1 MQQEERVKIVIS
13 GKVQGVFFRKSLQNV
28 ASKLKLRG
36 WVHNLPDGNVEVLAE
51 GEKAELEKL
60 IEWSRTGPP
69 GAFVVDVACEWSRTL
84 SEPQG
89 FRIVHT

>member
-1 MQQEERVKIVIS
+1 MRREERVKIVIS

-36 WVHNLPDGNVEVLAE
+36 WVHNLPDGNVGALAE
-51 GEKAELEKL
+51 GERAALEKL
-60 IEWSRTGPP
+60 IEWCHTGPP
-69 GAFVVDVACEWSRTL
+69 GAFVVDVACKWSCAL
-84 SEPQG
+84 SEYQG